1 MNRVPLTLLS
11 TTLIGALALGA
22 TRPALAQDAYPNRP
36 VRLVV
41 STAVG
46 GSSDVTARILA
57 DAIRPDLGQPV
68 VVENRVGASGTI
80 GAGSVAKSAPDGY
93 TLFFGTGS
101 THVVAPATMKAT
113 PYDPVKD
120 FAPITLVGR
129 APFIM
134 IAHSG
139 VPVRSISEVITLAR
153 SKPASLTFGTT
164 GPGTIYEVAAL
175 ILESIGGV
183 RFNHVP
189 YKGFAPM
196 TVDLAAGAI
205 DIAVGPVDGST
216 LTERI
221 RTVAVLGSKRVAGR
235 PDAQTAAEQ
244 GFPGFDV
251 PVWAAVYAPA
261 GTPEPILNRL
271 SEVMRAALQKPD
283 IRAKIAATGIEA
295 EGSDAATL
303 LKTMQT
309 DLDTIRQ
316 AMRSAGVE
324 AR

>member
-1 MNRVPLTLLS
+1 
-11 TTLIGALALGA
+11 
-22 TRPALAQDAYPNRP
+22 
-36 VRLVV
+36 
-41 STAVG
+41 
-46 GSSDVTARILA
+46 
-57 DAIRPDLGQPV
+57 
-68 VVENRVGASGTI
+68 
-80 GAGSVAKSAPDGY
+80 
-93 TLFFGTGS
+93 
-101 THVVAPATMKAT
+101 
-113 PYDPVKD
+113 
-120 FAPITLVGR
+120 
-129 APFIM
+129 
-134 IAHSG
+134 
-139 VPVRSISEVITLAR
+139 
-153 SKPASLTFGTT
+153 
-164 GPGTIYEVAAL
+164 
-175 ILESIGGV
+175 
-183 RFNHVP
+183 
-189 YKGFAPM
+189 M